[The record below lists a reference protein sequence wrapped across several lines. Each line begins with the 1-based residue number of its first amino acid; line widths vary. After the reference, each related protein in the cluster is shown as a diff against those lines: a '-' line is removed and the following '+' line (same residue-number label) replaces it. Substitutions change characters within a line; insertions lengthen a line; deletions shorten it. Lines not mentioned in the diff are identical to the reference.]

1 MKDKKAVD
9 IRSSL
14 PTDGDNLGK
23 TKVLMVREVTRD

>member
-23 TKVLMVREVTRD
+23 IEGGRRRDDRG